1 MHEVCIVCWRKTL
14 INSAPLPSPW
24 FDGYPILRSFCWLR
38 GGSGFPV
45 SAWLALASFCF
56 TYFLHGRVRLF
67 IFLSAYLSICPSIH
81 SFIHKIPKCLS
92 KKTQNH
98 AMTASHACGQR
109 KPLMS
114 SLHIISCMN
123 LLRCLS
129 LCTSDGHS
137 SFRRQT
143 FAFTEYVIF
152 HTTWNFLLPFT
163 VLAPVKGHHCCC
175 IKSQFLIAGL

>member
-1 MHEVCIVCWRKTL
+1 MK
-14 INSAPLPSPW
+14 SALFVEGKHSSIQPHYHPLGLMASLFCEAFAGFEEDQDSLCQ
-24 FDGYPILRSFCWLR
+24 FDLLWHT
-38 GGSGFPV
+38 
-45 SAWLALASFCF
+45 FCF

-67 IFLSAYLSICPSIH
+67 IFLSSYLSICPSIH